1 MTSDQRLA
9 LVVAVASTAYLI
21 GAFSITEPFGQYS
34 TVGPRVFPI
43 GIGIALLVCA
53 AWIALTGS
61 GPTSGGTR
69 LDWRAA
75 GASAGV
81 FLAYL
86 LLLQPVG
93 YVPATIAFVT
103 AESRVLGSRAW
114 SRDLLT
120 SVVVSIAAYGLFR
133 LLLGVRLPV
142 GPLG

>member
-1 MTSDQRLA
+1 MTSNQRLA
-9 LVVAVASTAYLI
+9 LVVAVGSTAYLI
-21 GAFSITEPFGQYS
+21 GALSITEPGGQYS

-43 GIGIALLVCA
+43 GIGIGLLACA
-53 AWIALTGS
+53 TWIALTGS
-61 GPTSGGTR
+61 GPASGETG

-93 YVPATIAFVT
+93 YIPATIAFVT
-103 AESRVLGSRAW
+103 AESRVLGSRSW
-114 SRDLLT
+114 PRDLLT
-120 SVVVSIAAYGLFR
+120 SVVVSSAAYGLFR
-133 LLLGVRLPV
+133 LLLGIRLPS